1 MLRDHGLLADK
12 VVALEALRATQQRDP
27 LIAASWEGILF
38 LCFAAVLLLTAL
50 GFVVYSYLSAQTR
63 TLEFAVLRTMG
74 LSGGQIVA
82 LVGFEQAFVIVAG
95 AAAGTLLGLPL
106 SRLMLGYLGITETG
120 ARVLPPFVS
129 AVSWRTVAVAD
140 GLLVLVFAAT
150 IAALGL
156 LYGRLAV
163 HRALRMGE
171 L

>member
-1 MLRDHGLLADK
+1 
-12 VVALEALRATQQRDP
+12 
-27 LIAASWEGILF
+27 
-38 LCFAAVLLLTAL
+38 VLLLTAL

-106 SRLMLGYLGITETG
+106 GRLMLGYLGITETG
-120 ARVLPPFVS
+120 AKVLPPFVS
-129 AVSWRTVAVAD
+129 EVSWRTVAVAD
-140 GLLVLVFAAT
+140 GLLALVFVAT
-150 IAALGL
+150 IAALAL